1 MSCIQVQFKIL
12 PLSHFAALA
21 RIICYGISSSW
32 IGISWNW
39 MNPLIWLYWRSCRST
54 STKRP
59 DFSCFR
65 SCLCSGR
72 YYYDIGSSYIQ
83 QEFALFQP
91 FDPNCFE
98 NAALLEVP
106 FSSLN
111 HTCGLRERYCLSFW
125 WLWNN
130 NHRFGLH
137 LMVSITFWIWL
148 SNLTSGYSEISS
160 RLSMAASQL

>member
-12 PLSHFAALA
+12 PLSYFAALA
-21 RIICYGISSSW
+21 RIICYGIATIKISSSW

-54 STKRP
+54 WTKRP

-65 SCLCSGR
+65 SCLCWGR
-72 YYYDIGSSYIQ
+72 

-91 FDPNCFE
+91 FGPNCFE
-98 NAALLEVP
+98 NAALLGVP
-106 FSSLN
+106 FSLLN
-111 HTCGLRERYCLSFW
+111 HTCGLRERYCNIEYCLSFW

-137 LMVSITFWIWL
+137 LMVSINFWIWL

>member
-12 PLSHFAALA
+12 PLSHFVVLA
-21 RIICYGISSSW
+21 GIICFGTSSSW
-32 IGISWNW
+32 IDISWNW
-39 MNPLIWLYWRSCRST
+39 MNPLIWLYWRSCPST
-54 STKRP
+54 WTKRP

-65 SCLCSGR
+65 SYLCWGR
-72 YYYDIGSSYIQ
+72 

-91 FDPNCFE
+91 FGLNYFE
-98 NAALLEVP
+98 NAALLRVP
-106 FSSLN
+106 FSLLN

-137 LMVSITFWIWL
+137 LMMSINSWIWR
-148 SNLTSGYSEISS
+148 SNSTSGYSEISS